1 MAGPTEET
9 ALIPLEGGAEPEEL
23 EKMLRGLSN
32 EDLLYE
38 LGRVR
43 KLNSGLITRLRYVLG
58 HTCFGDIPSGQLL
71 EHSDAAEKS
80 ERELFCYSGALL
92 KEVGRRLLGAG
103 RESDITAILDAVQEE
118 VCY

>member
-1 MAGPTEET
+1 MAGQQEET
-9 ALIPLEGGAEPEEL
+9 ALIPRGSIEEPEEL

-38 LGRVR
+38 LGKVR
-43 KLNSGLITRLRYVLG
+43 KLSSGLITRMRYVLG
-58 HTCFGDIPSGQLL
+58 HACFGDIPLEQLL
-71 EHSDAAEKS
+71 RHSDAAEKS

-103 RESDITAILDAVQEE
+103 REGDITAIFDTVQEE
-118 VCY
+118 VRY